1 MIKNPARKAGKRLPA
16 RGLQQS
22 GGQPVAVLAWAEL
35 AWGLR
40 GRRILSVTLFDSPAQ
55 RRRCQWYSATITQLC
70 IADLRCRHHRP
81 FALVGGDDGPQAE
94 RISFF
99 FSARIHILAVRPPDY
114 RQHRSD
120 NPYRNPYRY
129 PYLSLHLHLPYIYI
143 YIYIDICWTCNL
155 ISGSSRAVRLGGMSH
170 GPPSP
175 PGLEGWLTSI

>member
-99 FSARIHILAVRPPDY
+99 FLREYISWLFVRQIIDSTVAITHIETHIDIHIY
-114 RQHRSD
+114 R
-120 NPYRNPYRY
+120 
-129 PYLSLHLHLPYIYI
+129 YIYI
-143 YIYIDICWTCNL
+143 YPTPT
-155 ISGSSRAVRLGGMSH
+155 STSTSKSAGHATSSRARLE
-170 GPPSP
+170 PSVSAACLMALHHP
-175 PGLEGWLTSI
+175 PGWKVG